1 VNRLHEKNCNAY
13 CSDNGLKENYMKT
26 GTVKYT
32 NPNTTQNV
40 PQDEHHIRMQNAITL
55 TM

>member
-1 VNRLHEKNCNAY
+1 MHTAVTMG
-13 CSDNGLKENYMKT
+13 SKENNMKT

-40 PQDEHHIRMQNAITL
+40 PHDEHHFHMQNAIIL